1 MRESKPAIY
10 VQKNLRPSSFSLSL
24 PLNKRTFYENY
35 CSMKYSILAFCLLVS
50 TGLGF
55 AQETQKLTAE
65 KHNEYGLIYSLPQT
79 HLDIEVVA
87 TKTIQKAG
95 PYYQYAEKYLGIP
108 GAITQDSEE
117 WTLSSVKATP
127 YGVPDPEEQY
137 LMQFKAGS
145 NGYVVVDE
153 NGVLL
158 SINTD
163 PVIDSIV
170 PTPIA
175 SKQKSPLDNNEYAK
189 VYSEELLLSAS
200 TAKMAEVA
208 AKQLYRIRESRLN
221 LVTGEVD
228 ELPADGE
235 SFKLIIQQLDEQE
248 AAIMALFMGTTQT
261 ETIVKHFDY
270 TPVEE
275 VTNEVVF
282 RISDL
287 YGIVNADNL
296 SGDPIY
302 LSLKIT
308 EEGELPV
315 DNKGNIKKMP
325 KNAVAYAIPGKAEIT
340 LSNGKKVLFK
350 ENMPIAQFG
359 VVFGLDPS
367 IFTDKKN
374 PSCATFYP
382 QTGAIRQIGK

>member
-1 MRESKPAIY
+1 
-10 VQKNLRPSSFSLSL
+10 
-24 PLNKRTFYENY
+24 
-35 CSMKYSILAFCLLVS
+35 MKYFILTL
-50 TGLGF
+50 GLFLTTNIGF
-55 AQETQKLTAE
+55 AQETKRLTAE

-87 TKTIQKAG
+87 TKTTRKAG

-117 WTLSSVKATP
+117 WALSSVKVTP

-137 LMQFKAGS
+137 LMQFKPGG
-145 NGYVVVDE
+145 NGYIVLDE
-153 NGVLL
+153 NGLLL
-158 SINTD
+158 SINTE

-170 PTPIA
+170 STAP
-175 SKQKSPLDNNEYAK
+175 KQKQESPLDNNEYAK
-189 VYSEELLLSAS
+189 VYSEELLMSAS
-200 TAKMAEVA
+200 TVKMAEVA

-248 AAIMALFMGTTQT
+248 AALMALFMGTTQT
-261 ETIVKHFDY
+261 ETIIKHFDEREAALMALFMGTTQTETIIKHFDY
-270 TPVEE
+270 IPVEE
-275 VTNEVVF
+275 VTNDIVF

-287 YGIVNADNL
+287 YGIVKPENL
-296 SGDPIY
+296 SGAPVY

-308 EEGELPV
+308 EEGELPI

-325 KNAVAYAIPGKAEIT
+325 KNAVAYAIPGKAEVI
-340 LSNGKKVLFK
+340 LSDGKKTLFK
-350 ENMPIAQFG
+350 ENLPIAQFG

-367 IFTDKKN
+367 IFTDKKA

>member
-1 MRESKPAIY
+1 
-10 VQKNLRPSSFSLSL
+10 
-24 PLNKRTFYENY
+24 
-35 CSMKYSILAFCLLVS
+35 MKYFILTL
-50 TGLGF
+50 GLFLTTNIGF
-55 AQETQKLTAE
+55 AQETKRLTAE

-87 TKTIQKAG
+87 TKTTRKAG

-117 WTLSSVKATP
+117 WS
-127 YGVPDPEEQY
+127 
-137 LMQFKAGS
+137 
-145 NGYVVVDE
+145 
-153 NGVLL
+153 L
-158 SINTD
+158 SINTE

-170 PTPIA
+170 STAP
-175 SKQKSPLDNNEYAK
+175 KQKQESPLDNNEYAK
-189 VYSEELLLSAS
+189 VYSEELLMSAS
-200 TAKMAEVA
+200 TVKMAEVA

-248 AAIMALFMGTTQT
+248 AALTALFMGTTQT

-270 TPVEE
+270 IPVEE
-275 VTNEVVF
+275 VTNDIVF

-287 YGIVNADNL
+287 YGIVKPENL
-296 SGDPIY
+296 SGAPVY

-308 EEGELPV
+308 EEGELPI

-325 KNAVAYAIPGKAEIT
+325 KNAVAYAIPGKAEVI
-340 LSNGKKVLFK
+340 LSDGKKTLFK
-350 ENMPIAQFG
+350 ENLPIAQFG

-367 IFTDKKN
+367 IFTDKKA